1 MLFFN
6 NKLFGDNGMI
16 TKIKSYFFKIFGY
29 TPDNHIEELKK
40 ISPVTQKDVETLEK
54 LSNDLFEAIANRD
67 YEKAEI
73 ALKNGA
79 PSQPTNGG
87 WSWLVL
93 AVDCIQADYWDPE
106 NDYKHD
112 FFRANIIPLLL
123 KYNAEVSF
131 SDNKALHDATY
142 KGYFEV
148 VKTLVKHGADIHSRD
163 DDILFV
169 SSKFHF
175 KDILYFLLVDLNM
188 PVTEKSKQTLID
200 NNYHYALELL
210 NKRDFHK
217 KMINKYVEPKD
228 LKIKV
233 NKI

>member
-1 MLFFN
+1 MLFGVYVIISKMKNYFL
-6 NKLFGDNGMI
+6 KMFGF
-16 TKIKSYFFKIFGY
+16 T
-29 TPDNHIEELKK
+29 TDNHSEILQKTSQTTQQDYENLK
-40 ISPVTQKDVETLEK
+40 Q
-54 LSNDLFEAIANRD
+54 LSDDLFSAIAERE

-79 PSQPTNGG
+79 PAKPLTEG
-87 WSWLVL
+87 WSWITL
-93 AVDCIQADYWDPE
+93 AVYYMQVDYCKSE
-106 NDYKHD
+106 NDYKYD

-123 KYNAEVSF
+123 KYDADVSF

-142 KGYFEV
+142 KGYFDV

-163 DDILFV
+163 DDILFIA
-169 SSKFHF
+169 SKSHF

-200 NNYHYALELL
+200 NNYYYALELL

-217 KMINKYVEPKD
+217 KMINKYAEPKD